1 MRCTCCPGLER
12 CSGPRYIEYPC
23 FLAVPEPRVRFHALQ
38 QKISL
43 CLISFSNI
51 SLEEVYDGHSLLESY
66 LNYIRRYLENI
77 NLLYLACVLCVP
89 EYSRVNHM
97 GDVLQ
102 VHPPRDKCPERSPW
116 GLHLKTNMPR
126 AVVVSLGVQCVPREL
141 PSGCTLGRYLG
152 YGLRGRSSE
161 GI

>member
-1 MRCTCCPGLER
+1 M
-12 CSGPRYIEYPC
+12 
-23 FLAVPEPRVRFHALQ
+23 
-38 QKISL
+38 
-43 CLISFSNI
+43 
-51 SLEEVYDGHSLLESY
+51 
-66 LNYIRRYLENI
+66 
-77 NLLYLACVLCVP
+77 ACVLCVP
-89 EYSRVNHM
+89 EYLGVNHR

-116 GLHLKTNMPR
+116 GLHLKANMPR

-161 GI
+161 GICALNRSSLNQNPMCTSGTAHWMHLEVVLWHDPRVGVPGGGSTPRDICTPSRKARVIPGVVSVD